1 MAIRLATEQ
10 DAGAVQ
16 AIYAPVV
23 RDTAISFEVDPPSVE
38 EMARRIRETWPR
50 WPWLVLERDG
60 NVVGYAYA
68 GAHRARPA
76 YRWSVDVTI
85 YVAAGARR
93 GGVGRALYTSLLA
106 VLALQGYVT
115 AWAGI
120 TLPNAASVALHEAVG
135 FVPVG
140 VYPAVGYKLGAW
152 RDVGWWRRRLRPPP
166 PDPEPPLELAAASR
180 LAEWPQALASG
191 CRTADR

>member
-1 MAIRLATEQ
+1 MEIRLATER

-23 RDTAISFEVDPPSVE
+23 RDTAISFEVEPPSVE
-38 EMARRIRETWPR
+38 EMARRIRETWPC

-60 NVVGYAYA
+60 DVLGYAYA

-85 YVAAGARR
+85 YVGAGARR

-120 TLPNAASVALHEAVG
+120 TLPNAASVGLHEAVG

-140 VYPAVGYKLGAW
+140 VYEAVGFKLGAW
-152 RDVGWWRRRLRPPP
+152 RDVGWWQRRLRPLP
-166 PDPEPPLELAAASR
+166 PDPAPPLDLAAASR
-180 LAEWPQALASG
+180 LPEWSRALAGRAPSPDG
-191 CRTADR
+191 